1 MEIMMNKFKTLG
13 LIGGL
18 SGAGLGSYFSYS
30 AISESLNSA
39 TITAQQAGIYSAIA
53 ATILGI
59 SLAFIG
65 ITYNQINKNR

>member
-1 MEIMMNKFKTLG
+1 MNKYKTLG

-18 SGAGLGSYFSYS
+18 SGVGIGFYFSYT

-39 TITAQQAGIYSAIA
+39 SISAQQAGIYFAIA
-53 ATILGI
+53 AAILGI

-65 ITYNQINKNR
+65 ITYNQVNKNT